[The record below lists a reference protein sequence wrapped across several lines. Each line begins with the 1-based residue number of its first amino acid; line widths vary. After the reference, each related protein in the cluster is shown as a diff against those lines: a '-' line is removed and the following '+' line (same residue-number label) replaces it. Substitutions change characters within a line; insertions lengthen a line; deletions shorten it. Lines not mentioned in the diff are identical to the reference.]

1 MTDVL
6 VRRPDEGTHRE
17 DSADDGGRDASG
29 AAISQ
34 GTRRLAGKSKEARAR
49 QGRILP
55 CRFQRKRGAAHT
67 LISDFRSP
75 EPRDNEYLL
84 FHAALFVVLCNGSL
98 GTLSWYLCSQM

>member
-17 DSADDGGRDASG
+17 DSTDDGGRDASA

-55 CRFQRKRGAAHT
+55 ETLRRECSPAST
-67 LISDFRSP
+67 LILDFWP
-75 EPRDNEYLL
+75 QEL
-84 FHAALFVVLCNGSL
+84 
-98 GTLSWYLCSQM
+98 

>member
-34 GTRRLAGKSKEARAR
+34 GTRRLAGKSDS
-49 QGRILP
+49 IL
-55 CRFQRKRGAAHT
+55 KSKDIT
-67 LISDFRSP
+67 LPTKAVIKAMIFP
-75 EPRDNEYLL
+75 
-84 FHAALFVVLCNGSL
+84 VV
-98 GTLSWYLCSQM
+98 M